1 MAHSLNTV
9 KQKNL
14 LMNKKSQQWELVS
27 WELFYDMARQL
38 AFMIHNDNYRPDI
51 IIAIAR
57 GGYTPA
63 RILSDYLGVMDM
75 TSFKVNHYQSTQK
88 ENVAVIQHPLAAD
101 VSGQKILL
109 VDDVSDTGDTFE
121 VAIDHINEC
130 TNPTEVRSAVLHH
143 KIVSRYKPDYY
154 TREVKEWHW
163 ITYPWAIMEDMTAF
177 IKKMQPAPTSAEQVA
192 QKLRS
197 EHSIEAPTQILSDAF
212 KLSGLK

>member
-1 MAHSLNTV
+1 MNT
-9 KQKNL
+9 
-14 LMNKKSQQWELVS
+14 KSKQWELVS

-75 TSFKVNHYQSTQK
+75 TSFKVKHYQSTEK
-88 ENVAVIQHPLAAD
+88 EAVAVIQHPLAAD

-121 VAIDHINEC
+121 VAIDHINDSA
-130 TNPTEVRSAVLHH
+130 NPTEVRTAVLHH
-143 KIVSRYKPDYY
+143 KTVSKYKPEYF

-177 IKKMQPAPTSAEQVA
+177 IKKMEPAPTSAEQVA
-192 QKLRS
+192 HKLRS
-197 EHSIEAPTQILSDAF
+197 EHGIDSPTQILSDAF
-212 KLSGLK
+212 VLSGLKS

>member
-1 MAHSLNTV
+1 
-9 KQKNL
+9 
-14 LMNKKSQQWELVS
+14 MNKESQQWELVS
-27 WELFYDMARQL
+27 WEIFYDMVRQL
-38 AFMIHNDNYRPDI
+38 AFMIRNDNYQPDI

-75 TSFKVNHYQSTQK
+75 TSFKVKHYQSTEK
-88 ENVAVIQHPLAAD
+88 DAVAVIQHPLAAD

-109 VDDVSDTGDTFE
+109 VDDVSDTGDTFD
-121 VAIDHINEC
+121 VAIDHINES
-130 TNPTEVRSAVLHH
+130 TNPTEIRSAVLHH
-143 KIVSRYKPDYY
+143 KTVSKYKPDYY

-177 IKKMQPAPTSAEQVA
+177 IKKMDPAPANVDEVA

-197 EHSIEAPTQILSDAF
+197 EHCIEAPTQILSDAF
-212 KLSGLK
+212 ELSSLR